1 MLVEKDGRHAVVV
14 PDHKNPGRWR
24 VVTARMGNAM
34 GSAEPYTKHPH
45 DGPNDNLTKQ
55 EAERQAQ
62 RWERFLADECSA
74 SEASESKRR

>member
-14 PDHKNPGRWR
+14 PDTKNPGKWR

-45 DGPNDNLTKQ
+45 DGPNDNLTKP
-55 EAERQAQ
+55 
-62 RWERFLADECSA
+62 
-74 SEASESKRR
+74 